1 MDNGSCMETSSL
13 CLSDL
18 PSLTDLIIGSDENC
32 NNSYS
37 FYCCKK
43 LELVNLPALQTLEFG
58 LFAFH
63 LASALHLKSDLR
75 FGSFPVDLPNLI
87 SVSFNNTSFSKL
99 QSLEWSGMTHVANIS
114 IGNRCMNLVS
124 EMEFSDFPCLEHLS
138 FGSDCCRNVKDLKM
152 RGLGQLRVISIG
164 DHSFYKTLHTDFV
177 ELPVVSTFTVGKK
190 VFPSL
195 VRVNMECG
203 VAAAVSRV
211 VVSDTFRSVMTN
223 ICNSNSCFCLFHR
236 YAGSILACQ
245 RKWSPTFHRSLP
257 RAFRH
262 CCLP

>member
-1 MDNGSCMETSSL
+1 METSSL

-138 FGSDCCRNVKDLKM
+138 FG
-152 RGLGQLRVISIG
+152 
-164 DHSFYKTLHTDFV
+164 
-177 ELPVVSTFTVGKK
+177 
-190 VFPSL
+190 
-195 VRVNMECG
+195 
-203 VAAAVSRV
+203 
-211 VVSDTFRSVMTN
+211 
-223 ICNSNSCFCLFHR
+223 
-236 YAGSILACQ
+236 
-245 RKWSPTFHRSLP
+245 
-257 RAFRH
+257 
-262 CCLP
+262 